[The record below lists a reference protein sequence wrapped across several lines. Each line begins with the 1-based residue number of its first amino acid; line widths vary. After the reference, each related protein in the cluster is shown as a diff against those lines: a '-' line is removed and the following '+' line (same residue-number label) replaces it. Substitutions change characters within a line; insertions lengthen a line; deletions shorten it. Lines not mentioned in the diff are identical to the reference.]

1 VQYQVPIRVRDGTKG
16 VYVLGAV
23 SSTDSGSR
31 RRPKLVPKKKIIALL
46 VFIVSPIFSLFLF
59 EEIIRKNKNNHVER
73 IRIINWKKNNQKTII
88 RVPFHVLS
96 NFLYV
101 PERLVVILDIDTMD
115 PIYIEFYETVSSSTQ
130 TFLHRTVEV
139 DPTDSVKKS

>member
-1 VQYQVPIRVRDGTKG
+1 MGLCTRCSIKYRFGFATETK
-16 VYVLGAV
+16 V
-23 SSTDSGSR
+23 STKEKDHCIACFYRFSYFLSLPFR
-31 RRPKLVPKKKIIALL
+31 RN
-46 VFIVSPIFSLFLF
+46 
-59 EEIIRKNKNNHVER
+59 NKNNHVER

>member
-1 VQYQVPIRVRDGTKG
+1 MGLCTRCSIKYRFGFATETK
-16 VYVLGAV
+16 V
-23 SSTDSGSR
+23 STKEKDHC
-31 RRPKLVPKKKIIALL
+31 IAC
-46 VFIVSPIFSLFLF
+46 FYVSPIFSLFLF

-88 RVPFHVLS
+88 RVPFHLLS

-115 PIYIEFYETVSSSTQ
+115 PIYTRQYSQVPRLFCIVPSKSI
-130 TFLHRTVEV
+130 LRT
-139 DPTDSVKKS
+139 P

>member
-1 VQYQVPIRVRDGTKG
+1 MQYQVPIRVRDGTK
-16 VYVLGAV
+16 V
-23 SSTDSGSR
+23 STKEKD
-31 RRPKLVPKKKIIALL
+31 LIALL

-73 IRIINWKKNNQKTII
+73 IRIINWKKNNNQKTII

-130 TFLHRTVEV
+130 TFLHGTVEV